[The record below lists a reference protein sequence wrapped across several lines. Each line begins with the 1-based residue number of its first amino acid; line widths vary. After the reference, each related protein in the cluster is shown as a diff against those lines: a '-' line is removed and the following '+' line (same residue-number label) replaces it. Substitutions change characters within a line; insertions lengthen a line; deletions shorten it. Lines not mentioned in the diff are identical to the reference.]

1 MTITEENLPIFIA
14 VFVLVC
20 VVAVVIMLV
29 VSAKNRKKKKELL
42 SDPNNVEIKFDC
54 PVVNGKI
61 VFTNPGQTCYVVH
74 LHTESDAV
82 LIGSSLITGL
92 SSITFDVEHYQLGYN
107 KNLAKLMGKDT
118 VEIKVEKNHSYNVS
132 FDYIDKVFEIVKK

>member
-1 MTITEENLPIFIA
+1 MTITEQNLPIFVA
-14 VFVLVC
+14 VFAVVC
-20 VVAVVIMLV
+20 VGAIVIMLMV
-29 VSAKNRKKKKELL
+29 GAKNRKRKKELL

-61 VFTNPGQTCYVVH
+61 ALTNPGQTCYVVR

-92 SSITFDVEHYQLGYN
+92 SSIAFDVEHYQLGYN

-118 VEIKVEKNHSYNVS
+118 VEVKVEKNHSYNVS
-132 FDYIDKVFEIVKK
+132 FNYIDKAFEVVKK